1 MQKIKILIVEDHKVT
16 QKLLDQSLRNDIFEK
31 RIAENGESALEH
43 YHEWKPDVILLDIL
57 LPVISGYAILKEIRT
72 KDNDNSTAIIIVSSL
87 MTKEDV
93 MDCAKLGIEGY
104 IVKPINVKEMNRKVL
119 EYLSKSSSEKATEAT
134 KLFKLL
140 EQQPET
146 KVVNQTGLPE
156 AG

>member
-72 KDNDNSTAIIIVSSL
+72 KDKDTSTAIIIVSSL

-104 IVKPINVKEMNRKVL
+104 IVKPINVKQMNRKVL

-140 EQQPET
+140 E
-146 KVVNQTGLPE
+146 
-156 AG
+156 

>member
-72 KDNDNSTAIIIVSSL
+72 KDKDTSTAIIIVSSL

-104 IVKPINVKEMNRKVL
+104 IVKPINIKEMNRKVL

-140 EQQPET
+140 E
-146 KVVNQTGLPE
+146 
-156 AG
+156 

>member
-72 KDNDNSTAIIIVSSL
+72 KDKDTSTAIIIVSSL

-140 EQQPET
+140 E
-146 KVVNQTGLPE
+146 
-156 AG
+156 